1 MTSQQELKL
10 YHKMSTPL
18 KYTLIQKG
26 RHTYIKVGGCSAE
39 FPYEEIKNFTFK
51 EFDSTFRGVI
61 EDVKNVYDTIIGA
74 VMPEKEAESAPIAE
88 AVVEVIAEE
97 PVVKVIKKGR
107 PKKAKKN

>member
-74 VMPEKEAESAPIAE
+74 VMPEKEAETAP
-88 AVVEVIAEE
+88 VVEVAEE
-97 PVVKVIKKGR
+97 PVEEVIKKAK
-107 PKKAKKN
+107 PKKAKKK